1 MTDVIPK
8 ETKIVRLR
16 YTKPV
21 SAYADL
27 DLSDIDLSQV
37 ESVMLGRW
45 SDLYLTMKDGSI
57 VKKDLWVEEEN
68 MLDWKHGF
76 VLCAFLDEDHN
87 TLRDFTTEEE

>member
-1 MTDVIPK
+1 M
-8 ETKIVRLR
+8 VRLR

-57 VKKDLWVEEEN
+57 VKKDLWFEEEN
-68 MLDWKHGF
+68 MLDWKSGF
-76 VLCAFLDEDHN
+76 VLCGFLDEDHN
-87 TLRDFTTEEE
+87 TLRDFPTEEA

>member
-1 MTDVIPK
+1 MTEVIPK
-8 ETKIVRLR
+8 ETKMVRLR

-45 SDLYLTMKDGSI
+45 SDLFITMKDGSI
-57 VKKDLWVEEEN
+57 VKKELWFEEEN
-68 MLDWKHGF
+68 MLDWKRGF

-87 TLRDFTTEEE
+87 TLRDFPTEEA

>member
-1 MTDVIPK
+1 MSEVIPN
-8 ETKIVRLR
+8 ETKMVRLR

-37 ESVMLGRW
+37 ESVMLGAW
-45 SDLYLTMKDGSI
+45 SNLFITMKDGSI
-57 VKKDLWVEEEN
+57 VEKELWFEQEN
-68 MLDWKHGF
+68 MLDWKRGF

-87 TLRDFTTEEE
+87 TLRDFPTEEA

>member
-1 MTDVIPK
+1 MSEVIPNK
-8 ETKIVRLR
+8 TKMVRLR

-45 SDLYLTMKDGSI
+45 SDLFITMKDGSI
-57 VKKDLWVEEEN
+57 VKKDLWFEEEN
-68 MLDWKHGF
+68 MLDWKSGF
-76 VLCAFLDEDHN
+76 VLCGFLDEDHN
-87 TLRDFTTEEE
+87 TLRDFPTEEA